1 MNREDFPMINTG
13 YIYLDNG
20 ATTWKCNAVL
30 NAINDYYKNYT
41 ANAHRGDYDLSLKV
55 DNNYEGARVIVQK
68 FINAK
73 HKEEIVFTSGATDS
87 INLVANGFFKNR
99 LTKDDEIII
108 TKSEHASN
116 VLPWFNLAKTN
127 GVKIVFCPLDDDL
140 HVTIENIQKVITDK
154 TKLIA
159 LAGITNVIGDKRPI
173 KEISKIAHEKD
184 IYVLVDGAQSVPHT
198 KTDVEDMDCDFLA
211 FSGHKMMGPTGIG
224 VLYAKLDLLEQIE
237 PKNLGGGM
245 NESFDDVD
253 SVYLKPVPTRFEAGT
268 PNIEGAIGLA
278 AAIEYINK
286 IGIEKIEQHEQDL
299 RKYLIEK
306 LKEIPHIKIVNKK
319 SDSGIVAFNV
329 EDIFSQDVAVYLN
342 KYKVC
347 VRAGNHCAKILK
359 NEIGITNTVRASM
372 YIYNTKEEID
382 KLVEL
387 LKDKNKILKEM
398 I

>member
-1 MNREDFPMINTG
+1 
-13 YIYLDNG
+13 
-20 ATTWKCNAVL
+20 
-30 NAINDYYKNYT
+30 
-41 ANAHRGDYDLSLKV
+41 
-55 DNNYEGARVIVQK
+55 
-68 FINAK
+68 
-73 HKEEIVFTSGATDS
+73 
-87 INLVANGFFKNR
+87 
-99 LTKDDEIII
+99 
-108 TKSEHASN
+108 
-116 VLPWFNLAKTN
+116 
-127 GVKIVFCPLDDDL
+127 
-140 HVTIENIQKVITDK
+140 
-154 TKLIA
+154 
-159 LAGITNVIGDKRPI
+159 
-173 KEISKIAHEKD
+173 
-184 IYVLVDGAQSVPHT
+184 
-198 KTDVEDMDCDFLA
+198 
-211 FSGHKMMGPTGIG
+211 MMGPTGIG